1 MSLELLYHKKI
12 IDALIFKCNLKD
24 VDLRNKVKM
33 KPRKSYKDKSS
44 KEKGI
49 HKKEII
55 STRNYE
61 AYLEFLTNNR
71 TAFIHQLDLVQRT
84 KEIMNHI

>member
-1 MSLELLYHKKI
+1 
-12 IDALIFKCNLKD
+12 
-24 VDLRNKVKM
+24 M

-44 KEKGI
+44 KEKRI

-71 TAFIHQLDLVQRT
+71 TAFIPQLDLLQGT
-84 KEIMNHI
+84 KEDNEPYL